1 MPAKSQQQQKL
12 MGLALSVK
20 KGDTPASK
28 VSKAVKDMVKNMSK
42 KELEKYA
49 GTKHKGLPKKVDEAI
64 SQQAYQLDRMIGG
77 AGQQTVQNFIDD
89 HNIDITKLLG
99 NIRQM
104 SDSEKL
110 NIKYI
115 MTGKLDGPAKDRFIK
130 TYRKETSLEEAKATL
145 CGRCGHVHVKGTP
158 CPRPFKENQ
167 EMDPVD
173 SITMDIPLFLRM
185 LEFAREDA
193 SEDMDLH
200 DVTERAN
207 MLTKDRGM
215 LSMEDYNEIVK
226 AAEQIKEGM
235 GDQLE
240 EPYFIQV
247 VLYDAPKALD
257 IFNDSYRNS
266 NIKMYGSDVYAS
278 DSLENIEDLY
288 QDFRYGNIHMIDY
301 NLGEEELYEASS
313 KKFSKEYD
321 EDPTLKGNQK
331 GLPDAL
337 QKAIIAKA
345 NKKLKE
351 TAVTVDY
358 SDPAKQDDV
367 LNVGTPTQ
375 ATNAVNAFKASP
387 GFKGS
392 VKVDGVKKIQKETL
406 SEGREFDYEGSM
418 ARTQLYSIIKNAK
431 ALFDQM
437 DERTQLQGWVQ
448 SKLTKAEDYIDAVRT
463 YLEGESLTSTTP
475 LMVSEQSIKDE
486 EGASLNIGDVVK
498 AADGGIYQ
506 IIYSYGEN
514 KPFLVPFD
522 LKKRKPINLRSRTY
536 FDSDS
541 MITKKL
547 HRVMSYSATKGG
559 FIK

>member
-20 KGDTPASK
+20 KGDTPASE
-28 VSKAVKDMVKNMSK
+28 VSQAVRDMVKSMSK

-49 GTKHKGLPKKVDEAI
+49 TTKHKGLPKKV
-64 SQQAYQLDRMIGG
+64 
-77 AGQQTVQNFIDD
+77 
-89 HNIDITKLLG
+89 
-99 NIRQM
+99 
-104 SDSEKL
+104 
-110 NIKYI
+110 
-115 MTGKLDGPAKDRFIK
+115 
-130 TYRKETSLEEAKATL
+130 EEAKATL

-173 SITMDIPLFLRM
+173 TITMDVPLFLRM

-193 SEDMDLH
+193 SQDMDLH

-207 MLTKDRGM
+207 MLTKDRGL
-215 LSMEDYNEIVK
+215 LSMKDYEEIVK

-235 GDQLE
+235 GNELE

-247 VLYDAPKALD
+247 MLYDAPEALD
-257 IFNDSYRNS
+257 IFNDSYRDS

-278 DSLENIEDLY
+278 DSLEDIEDLY
-288 QDFRYGNIHMIDY
+288 QDFRYSNIHMIDY

-321 EDPTLKGNQK
+321 EDPTLKGGQK
-331 GLPDAL
+331 KLPDSL
-337 QKAIIAKA
+337 QQAIIAKA
-345 NKKLKE
+345 KKKME
-351 TAVTVDY
+351 EAEVSPAERAAVD
-358 SDPAKQDDV
+358 AEKKAILLRRRAIDDE
-367 LNVGTPTQ
+367 LAN
-375 ATNAVNAFKASP
+375 
-387 GFKGS
+387 
-392 VKVDGVKKIQKETL
+392 IQKRGLT
-406 SEGREFDYEGSM
+406 EGREFDNEGSM

-463 YLEGESLTSTTP
+463 YLEGESLTSTAP
-475 LMVSEQSIKDE
+475 LVVSEEMMKDE
-486 EGASLNIGDVVK
+486 EGVSLNIGDVVK
-498 AADGGIYQ
+498 AGDGGIYKV
-506 IIYSYGEN
+506 IYSYGEG

-522 LKKRKPINLRSRTY
+522 LKKRKPTNLRNRIY
-536 FDSDS
+536 FDEDS
-541 MITKKL
+541 MIVKKL
-547 HRVMSYSATKGG
+547 HKVMPFSATKGG
-559 FIK
+559 FMK